1 MKGVEQIQLILDNN
15 TEYNQKFTTD
25 QTILLCYI
33 MINMNEGRK
42 EEFLHKK
49 DRDQLVEITA
59 C

>member
-1 MKGVEQIQLILDNN
+1 MKRVEQIQLILDNN
-15 TEYNQKFTTD
+15 AEYNQKFTTD

-42 EEFLHKK
+42 GEFLYKK
-49 DRDQLVEITA
+49 DTDQMFEITA

>member
-15 TEYNQKFTTD
+15 AEYNQKFTTD

-42 EEFLHKK
+42 
-49 DRDQLVEITA
+49 
-59 C
+59 